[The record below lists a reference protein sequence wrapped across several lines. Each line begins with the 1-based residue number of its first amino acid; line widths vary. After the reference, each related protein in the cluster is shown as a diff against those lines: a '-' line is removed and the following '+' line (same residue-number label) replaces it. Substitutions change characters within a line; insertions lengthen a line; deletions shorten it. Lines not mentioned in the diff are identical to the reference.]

1 MIFLSQQNSMCEK
14 MEKGTTDITDIV
26 FSQQNKEREEKVEE
40 ESIAG
45 NPKEI
50 EKTEEE
56 KNCGD
61 DSDKNGGVLS
71 GLIAGI
77 LHPTQESDETETSL
91 MDNIV
96 SHLPAPLSDDAAP
109 ATEEA
114 SILIHA
120 IVHD

>member
-1 MIFLSQQNSMCEK
+1 MCEK

-26 FSQQNKEREEKVEE
+26 FSQQNKEREE
-40 ESIAG
+40 ESIVG
-45 NPKEI
+45 NPKE
-50 EKTEEE
+50 EEE
-56 KNCGD
+56 EEEKKNCGD
-61 DSDKNGGVLS
+61 DSDQNGGVLS

-77 LHPTQESDETETSL
+77 FHPSQESDEAEAESSASL